1 MSPWES
7 RVWMHMESFTCDDDT
22 WQADP
27 CEPGD
32 TAQGAD
38 TGAEE
43 SYYSGD
49 GDKYSSADAV
59 G

>member
-1 MSPWES
+1 
-7 RVWMHMESFTCDDDT
+7 MHMGSFTCDDDT